1 MKFKIIEGESTPD
14 KYERFVQYYNE
25 GLSYKEMIAKG
36 INNNMIRKLRKEAI
50 QKGDVKQRLR
60 RRRNRVQVVP
70 ETYKKFIELYNTGVT
85 ITKIKEEL
93 NFNTEWEYEKYR
105 NRAVQ
110 KKDIQLRPIG
120 RRREKL
126 NEHVK

>member
-1 MKFKIIEGESTPD
+1 MNFKIIEGESTPD

-50 QKGDVKQRLR
+50 QNGDVKQRLR
-60 RRRNRVQVVP
+60 KRRTRIQVVP
-70 ETYKKFIELYNTGVT
+70 ETYKKFIELYNTGIT

-105 NRAVQ
+105 NQAVQ

-120 RRREKL
+120 RGGRNK
-126 NEHVK
+126 

>member
-1 MKFKIIEGESTPD
+1 MNFKIIEGESTPD
-14 KYERFVQYYNE
+14 KYKRFVQYYNE

-60 RRRNRVQVVP
+60 RRRNKVQVVP

-120 RRREKL
+120 RGGR
-126 NEHVK
+126 N